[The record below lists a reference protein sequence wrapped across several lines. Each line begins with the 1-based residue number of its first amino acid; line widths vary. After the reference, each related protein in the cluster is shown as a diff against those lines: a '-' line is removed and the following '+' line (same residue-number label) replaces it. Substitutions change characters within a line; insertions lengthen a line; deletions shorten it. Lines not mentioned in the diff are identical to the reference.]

1 VIPWVIATRST
12 GKLLELVPLFRAR
25 GIEVI
30 GLDVA
35 GIPES
40 PDEASIEVFTTFE
53 DNARAKAV
61 YFARLTGR
69 PCIADDSGL
78 CIEAL
83 DGGPGVRSRRIACDL
98 GYTIDVRGEDAANN
112 EAVLDACWNSGW
124 APPWRAY
131 YACAAAYA
139 DATETAH
146 VASGRTDGA
155 VQSDHSGDGGFGYD
169 PYFVS
174 DDLGLSFGLASREE
188 KSRVSHRARAFTA
201 LVDALQHTLVG
212 LQHTRR

>member
-1 VIPWVIATRST
+1 MIPWIVATRSA
-12 GKLLELVPLFRAR
+12 GKLLELVPLFQAR
-25 GIEVI
+25 GIDVI
-30 GLDVA
+30 GLLAA

-40 PDEASIEVFTTFE
+40 PDEACIEAFDTFE
-53 DNARAKAV
+53 ENARAKAA

-83 DGGPGVRSRRIACDL
+83 DGGPGVRSRRIASDL
-98 GYTIDVRGEDAANN
+98 GYTIDERGEDVANN

-124 APPWRAY
+124 APPWRAH

-139 DATETAH
+139 NGTETAL
-146 VASGRTDGA
+146 VVSGRTDGA
-155 VQSDHSGDGGFGYD
+155 LQPDHDGDGGFGYD

-174 DDLGLSFGLASREE
+174 DDLGISFGQASREA
-188 KSRVSHRARAFTA
+188 KSRVSHRARAFAA
-201 LVDALQHTLVG
+201 LVET

>member
-1 VIPWVIATRST
+1 MIPWIIATRSP
-12 GKLLELVPLFRAR
+12 GKLLELVPFFQAR
-25 GIEVI
+25 GIDVI
-30 GLDVA
+30 GLDAAGVA
-35 GIPES
+35 ES
-40 PDEASIEVFTTFE
+40 ADEALIEVFETFE

-61 YFARLTGR
+61 FFARLTGR

-83 DGGPGVRSRRIACDL
+83 DGGPGVRSRRIASDL
-98 GYTIDVRGEDAANN
+98 GYMIDERGEDAANN
-112 EAVLDACWNSGW
+112 GAVLDACWNSGW
-124 APPWRAY
+124 APPWRAH

-139 DATETAH
+139 DATPTTH
-146 VASGRTDGA
+146 VASGRTAGA
-155 VQSDHSGDGGFGYD
+155 VHPDHDGDGGFGYD

-174 DDLGLSFGLASREE
+174 DDLGMSFGLASREA

-201 LVDALQHTLVG
+201 LVDT

>member
-1 VIPWVIATRST
+1 MIPWIIATRSP
-12 GKLLELVPLFRAR
+12 GKLLELAPLFRAF

-30 GLDVA
+30 GLDAV
-35 GIPES
+35 GVPEL
-40 PDEASIEVFTTFE
+40 PDEAGVEAFGTFE
-53 DNARAKAV
+53 DNARAKAL

-83 DGGPGVRSRRIACDL
+83 DGGPGVRSRRIASDL
-98 GYTIDVRGEDAANN
+98 GYAIDARGEDAANC
-112 EAVLDACWNSGW
+112 EVVLDACWDSGW

-131 YACAAAYA
+131 YGCAAAYA

-155 VQSDHSGDGGFGYD
+155 VQSDRSGDGGFGYD

-174 DDLGLSFGLASREE
+174 DDLGISFGLASREA

-201 LVDALQHTLVG
+201 LVETLQHS
-212 LQHTRR
+212 RR